1 MITDTV
7 RPLLRQIN
15 VKTFCVFFL
24 KSADKAAVI
33 WRGTLHL
40 LPIINIQL
48 NRQQD
53 TDGLMVLC
61 VKKKK
66 KKGTARLSVILP
78 VLWRKNYNS
87 VQHILSSSAE
97 EYKQKKTPH
106 LHRLYTFQKMHRK

>member
-1 MITDTV
+1 MLK
-7 RPLLRQIN
+7 PS
-15 VKTFCVFFL
+15 VFFL

-61 VKKKK
+61 KKKK
-66 KKGTARLSVILP
+66 KKKAQLGSPLSCQ
-78 VLWRKNYNS
+78 S
-87 VQHILSSSAE
+87 CGG
-97 EYKQKKTPH
+97 KTTIQFN
-106 LHRLYTFQKMHRK
+106 TFSQVP